1 MTSPCARASTVRRC
15 SWAADP
21 MQPFAAHGARTSI
34 MSIRAVTNPRGKRT
48 NEGSCAAAGRGMI
61 YLCFLFRSGGFCP
74 LCKSQFCPCP
84 YKIRQ
89 PYCPPRSVYP
99 LPICPS
105 CRCRSQ
111 PLPGDSRK
119 QRYNTLDFPME
130 NRVPTGMLLA
140 PIGNPEQR
148 GYSPLDTLLFLAAMV
163 STLSKLGGFHAVKN
177 VKSEKHFH
185 HRVVVL
191 RFSYMGY
198 CLVFA
203 NSHVSAMAKAEE
215 RTIFV

>member
-1 MTSPCARASTVRRC
+1 MLPRKG
-15 SWAADP
+15 
-21 MQPFAAHGARTSI
+21 QPFPPERRNCSHTF
-34 MSIRAVTNPRGKRT
+34 RGV
-48 NEGSCAAAGRGMI
+48 
-61 YLCFLFRSGGFCP
+61 LQFR
-74 LCKSQFCPCP
+74 
-84 YKIRQ
+84 
-89 PYCPPRSVYP
+89 
-99 LPICPS
+99 LPSAP
-105 CRCRSQ
+105 
-111 PLPGDSRK
+111 
-119 QRYNTLDFPME
+119 QRYNTLDFPTE

-140 PIGNPEQR
+140 PIGNPEPR